1 MNEHDPMSR
10 LPLDCTAVDELA
22 GAITLGALE
31 PDESR
36 AVNEHLATCTQPHE
50 ELRTLLGANAALAA
64 STEPVTPSAGLR
76 DRLMA
81 TIASTPQEVAP
92 AAPAHSTAEAPPP
105 PPRQAAPSAQLSLP
119 WWRSLFDPRS
129 AGFARGFA
137 VVAVAGVI
145 VLAAVNLSLR
155 GSLDDRQA
163 TLDRVASALSGGSVA
178 YHVKGAGGSGFVIQR
193 TSGPVLVAAVRPA
206 PAGHIYE
213 MWLLDAAG
221 KPVSAGTFTT
231 NGEIV
236 AVPLEGQLAGH
247 AIFAVTLEAHRVNA
261 PTTTP
266 IIAGPI
272 GT

>member
-1 MNEHDPMSR
+1 MNEHEPMSTHS
-10 LPLDCTAVDELA
+10 LDCTSVDELA

-36 AVNEHLATCTQPHE
+36 AVNEHLATCLQPHK
-50 ELRTLLGANAALAA
+50 ELRILLGANTALAA
-64 STEPVTPSAGLR
+64 SIEPVAPSSGLR

-81 TIASTPQEVAP
+81 TIASMPQEVAT
-92 AAPAHSTAEAPPP
+92 AAPAKSTGVVPP
-105 PPRQAAPSAQLSLP
+105 PPRRQVAPSDASLS